1 MSGTFPFEKPCVHKP
16 SCILHSDMN
25 NLHVELSMPIM
36 QLQPKP
42 SWTQITTKKIKG
54 QQHKQKSTQSQFE
67 EFIKPSHGLITFNLN
82 KFSINLPL
90 ATI

>member
-1 MSGTFPFEKPCVHKP
+1 
-16 SCILHSDMN
+16 
-25 NLHVELSMPIM
+25 M
-36 QLQPKP
+36 QLQPRP
-42 SWTQITTKKIKG
+42 SWTQITTKKIKE

-67 EFIKPSHGLITFNLN
+67 EFIKLSHGLITFNLN